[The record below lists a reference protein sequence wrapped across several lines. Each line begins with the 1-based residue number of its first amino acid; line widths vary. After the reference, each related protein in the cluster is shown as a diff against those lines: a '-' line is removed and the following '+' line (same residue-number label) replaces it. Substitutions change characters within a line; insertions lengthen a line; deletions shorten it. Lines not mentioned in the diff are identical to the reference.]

1 MKKVKSITTYKKYQI
16 EIGATRKIKGGTAT
30 DDLAKWRKNIEDGMI
45 DRRSTIGG

>member
-1 MKKVKSITTYKKYQI
+1 MGKISSITVYKKYQI

-45 DRRSTIGG
+45 DRRSAIGG